1 MKATCARV
9 APLERRLQ
17 RSACG
22 DNVGEDRVAFSRFQT
37 CAMRHAVHNGRPIF
51 GAITPDHWE
60 RVAFDTTVNE
70 KRSALLERPKID
82 MLLRR
87 IPLPFRSHGRR
98 RFPDCAT
105 AKTDNENNR
114 QDQARNFFHFRDRPQ
129 KSRGLAH
136 PARPRSAWLARAPSR

>member
-22 DNVGEDRVAFSRFQT
+22 DNVGEDRVAFSGFQT
-37 CAMRHAVHNGRPIF
+37 CAMRHAIHDLRPIF
-51 GAITPDHWE
+51 GPVTPE
-60 RVAFDTTVNE
+60 RRQRMAFNATVNE
-70 KRSALLERPKID
+70 KRSTLLERPQID

-87 IPLPFRSHGRR
+87 IPFPFRSHGRR

-114 QDQARNFFHFRDRPQ
+114 QDQDRNFLHFRDRPQ
-129 KSRGLAH
+129 KSCGLAH
-136 PARPRSAWLARAPSR
+136 PARSRSAWLARAPSR